1 MWVVQVILET
11 YTLPE
16 YLKQDHKGFETY
28 FHSPSICLTLGASLS
43 AGRGIEMATLCKSN
57 ISEASY
63 SMFTYVSFPETE
75 GQQLTDKG
83 RDDSS
88 NSWILHFTRGVSF

>member
-16 YLKQDHKGFETY
+16 YLKQEHRSFETY

-75 GQQLTDKG
+75 DQQLTASGKKG
-83 RDDSS
+83 YTSL
-88 NSWILHFTRGVSF
+88 NLPVILANN